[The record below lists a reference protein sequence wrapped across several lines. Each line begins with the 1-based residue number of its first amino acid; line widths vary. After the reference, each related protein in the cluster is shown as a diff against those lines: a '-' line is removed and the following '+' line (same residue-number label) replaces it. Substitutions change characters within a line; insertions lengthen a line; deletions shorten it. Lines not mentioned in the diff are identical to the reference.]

1 MIIRLLTMKDTK
13 STNEKR
19 GVFFSTF
26 VLSML
31 FVVNLFLLTLSS
43 LSADEVSARKTF
55 VLVVGIDHYPL
66 PYGKLNYAAEDAEKI
81 ANVMREQGIAD
92 YKKEKDEWVYA
103 NKTEVILL
111 SDKNGNSQLF
121 PTKANILRELES
133 ILKNAK
139 EDDFVMIYFSGH
151 GTGESL
157 VTVMQDGKVETIEV
171 KEILSKLDTKTKEY
185 MLLLDA
191 CRNTTNPVA
200 PFSTTIEPGDGG
212 FKSIFYA
219 TSKDNVSQESNKL
232 GQGVYSYYLLEGLKG
247 KADTDGDLIV
257 SSDEIRNYVS
267 EKVIA
272 FTDNT
277 QKPQLHQISSASKF
291 LTRVT
296 KPGPW
301 QYIWKSAILPGA
313 GQWEKGHKSNSIFY
327 FSIALLGGFNLYSN
341 NLTYER
347 EEKEYFARQ
356 SLFLISSP
364 MVLDSTDLIL
374 FQAMQ
379 SVRKDLI
386 TDSRSIE
393 TGVDFFILFYLWNLW
408 DAGFTKNEWI
418 DLNKPRT
425 KLDSGYYN
433 GGVGQ
438 QEQRFR
444 LTVEWNF

>member
-1 MIIRLLTMKDTK
+1 M
-13 STNEKR
+13 
-19 GVFFSTF
+19 
-26 VLSML
+26 
-31 FVVNLFLLTLSS
+31 
-43 LSADEVSARKTF
+43 
-55 VLVVGIDHYPL
+55 GIDHYPL

-81 ANVMREQGIAD
+81 ASVMREQGIAD
-92 YKKEKDEWVYA
+92 YKKEKDDWVYA

-121 PTKANILRELES
+121 PTKVNILRELES
-133 ILKNAK
+133 ILKNVK

-157 VTVMQDGKVETIEV
+157 VTVTQDGKVEIIEV
-171 KEILSKLDTKTKEY
+171 KEILAKLDSKTKEY
-185 MLLLDA
+185 MLFLDA

-200 PFSTTIEPGDGG
+200 PFSSKIEPGEGG

-219 TSKDNVSQESNKL
+219 TGKDSVSQESNKL

-272 FTDNT
+272 FTDNM

-291 LTRVT
+291 LTRVA
-296 KPGPW
+296 KPNPFR
-301 QYIWKSAILPGA
+301 YIWKSAILPGR
-313 GQWEKGHKSNSIFY
+313 GQWEKGHKSNSIFF
-327 FSIALLGGFNLYSN
+327 FSIALLGGFNLYSK

-347 EEKEYFARQ
+347 EEKEYYARQ

-374 FQAMQ
+374 FQSMQ
-379 SVRKDLI
+379 SVRRDLI
-386 TDSRSIE
+386 SDSRSI
-393 TGVDFFILFYLWNLW
+393 
-408 DAGFTKNEWI
+408 
-418 DLNKPRT
+418 
-425 KLDSGYYN
+425 
-433 GGVGQ
+433 
-438 QEQRFR
+438 
-444 LTVEWNF
+444 

>member
-1 MIIRLLTMKDTK
+1 
-13 STNEKR
+13 
-19 GVFFSTF
+19 
-26 VLSML
+26 ML

-55 VLVVGIDHYPL
+55 VLVVGIDNYPL

-92 YKKEKDEWVYA
+92 YKKEKEEWVYA

-111 SDKNGNSQLF
+111 SDRSGNSQLF

-133 ILKNAK
+133 ILKNTK
-139 EDDFVMIYFSGH
+139 EDDFVIIYFSGH

-157 VTVMQDGKVETIEV
+157 VTVTQDGKVETIEV
-171 KEILSKLDTKTKEY
+171 KEILSKLDSKTKEY
-185 MLLLDA
+185 MLFLDA
-191 CRNTTNPVA
+191 CRNTTDPVA
-200 PFSTTIEPGDGG
+200 PFSSKIEPGEGG

-219 TSKDNVSQESNKL
+219 TGKDSVSQESNKL

-247 KADTDGDLIV
+247 RADLDGDLIV

-296 KPGPW
+296 KPSPFR
-301 QYIWKSAILPGA
+301 YIWKSAVLPGS
-313 GQWEKGHKSNSIFY
+313 GQWEKGHKSNSIFF
-327 FSIALLGGFNLYSN
+327 FSCALFGGLHLYSKN
-341 NLTYER
+341 SVYER
-347 EEKEYFARQ
+347 EEKEYYVRQ
-356 SLFLISSP
+356 SLFLLSSP

-374 FQAMQ
+374 FQSMQ
-379 SVRKDLI
+379 SVRRDLI
-386 TDSRSIE
+386 SDSKSIE
-393 TGVDFFILFYLWNLW
+393 TGVDVLFLFYLWNLW

-418 DLNKPRT
+418 DTNKPKT
-425 KLDSGYYN
+425 KLDSGYYKE
-433 GGVGQ
+433 GIGQ

-444 LTVEWNF
+444 LTVEWSF